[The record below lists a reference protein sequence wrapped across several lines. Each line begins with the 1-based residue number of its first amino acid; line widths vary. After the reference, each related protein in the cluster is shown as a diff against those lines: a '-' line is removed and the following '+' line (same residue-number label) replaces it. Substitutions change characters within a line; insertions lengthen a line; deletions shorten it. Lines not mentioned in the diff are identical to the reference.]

1 MLSDPVCFGK
11 ARKGLGT
18 DDRRSF
24 KEGYGQA
31 PNDRCGARGK
41 IDSLPG
47 QAKPGFP
54 VCHLDDPGLQILP
67 ECYSALPG
75 FLLLHNNEMR

>member
-47 QAKPGFP
+47 QAKPDFP
-54 VCHLDDPGLQILP
+54 VCRIDDPGPQMLP
-67 ECYSALPG
+67 DCYNALLRSL
-75 FLLLHNNEMR
+75 FLHHNEMR